1 MTASPAYYDFLLET
15 ISPESPCGINLEY
28 DSAFIMLQ
36 SKLQPKLGAEY
47 GNFVEAADPVNWV
60 EVERE
65 CLGLLQKS
73 RDIRLVIVLMRC
85 RIRQKG
91 LSALNEGLSALDAL
105 LRQFPDDLYPQLMDE
120 GEFEPLMR
128 ANALAELD
136 AIDSLLSDIRS
147 QSLPSASG
155 LQISVKEYEKAYSS
169 NRDEEALSQ
178 TSLHLLKQ
186 HWEERADATLLSLQ
200 QAAQT
205 LEGIISL
212 LETSLGEDAPDF
224 ARLKGIL
231 NLFASDP
238 AAVPKQTPEI
248 EHIEDEHVIEQ
259 ENEGVEELAEAPQP
273 PGKTTVRPSNNP
285 GIIESRIDAL
295 SRLREVRA
303 WYEKTEPSSPVIL
316 LLSFAEKTAG
326 MSFSALTKMISSEM
340 IAQLSMEGE

>member
-1 MTASPAYYDFLLET
+1 M
-15 ISPESPCGINLEY
+15 
-28 DSAFIMLQ
+28 
-36 SKLQPKLGAEY
+36 
-47 GNFVEAADPVNWV
+47 
-60 EVERE
+60 
-65 CLGLLQKS
+65 
-73 RDIRLVIVLMRC
+73 
-85 RIRQKG
+85 
-91 LSALNEGLSALDAL
+91 
-105 LRQFPDDLYPQLMDE
+105 
-120 GEFEPLMR
+120 
-128 ANALAELD
+128 
-136 AIDSLLSDIRS
+136 
-147 QSLPSASG
+147 
-155 LQISVKEYEKAYSS
+155 
-169 NRDEEALSQ
+169 
-178 TSLHLLKQ
+178 
-186 HWEERADATLLSLQ
+186 Q

-231 NLFASDP
+231 CLFASDP

-259 ENEGVEELAEAPQP
+259 ENEGVEEPAESPQL
-273 PGKTTVRPSNNP
+273 PGKTPVRPSTIP

-340 IAQLSMEGE
+340 ITQLSMEGE